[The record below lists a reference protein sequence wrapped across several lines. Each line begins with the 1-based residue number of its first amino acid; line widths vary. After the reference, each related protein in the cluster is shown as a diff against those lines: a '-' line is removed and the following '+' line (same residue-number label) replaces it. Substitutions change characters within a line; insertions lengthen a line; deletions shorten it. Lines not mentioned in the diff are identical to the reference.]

1 MRQAKYVNSLRNS
14 HERKFLG
21 VPTLKRRGVPASTL
35 SEDEGKGGAE
45 GDAEKLGLRDYL
57 AIFVAVLQT
66 VALPL
71 VVLIIIL
78 FVFLAYSSIVK

>member
-1 MRQAKYVNSLRNS
+1 MS
-14 HERKFLG
+14 G
-21 VPTLKRRGVPASTL
+21 
-35 SEDEGKGGAE
+35 DDGKGGAE
-45 GDAEKLGLRDYL
+45 DSGGKLGLRDYL

-71 VVLIIIL
+71 VILIIIL

>member
-1 MRQAKYVNSLRNS
+1 M
-14 HERKFLG
+14 
-21 VPTLKRRGVPASTL
+21 